1 VDLGI
6 ATWRGFVVARS
17 AYARLTSLLELQPM
31 PKATVALPRPEGTV
45 IVENLVVGAPG
56 SAQPVLK
63 GLAFTAA
70 PGTIV
75 AVIGPSASGKST
87 LARAL
92 VGVWPPIAGAVRLD
106 GAEVH
111 TWRRD
116 QLGPWVGYLPQE
128 VELFEGSVAEN
139 IARFG
144 ELDSER
150 IVDAA
155 KRADVHD
162 LILHLP
168 QGYDTQLGERGLA
181 LSGGQRQRIALARA
195 LYGDPALIVLDE
207 PNANL
212 DEVGDAALIA
222 ALRAMR
228 DERRTVFVMTHRAN
242 VLAVADS
249 IILLANGTIKAAG
262 PRDSILRALAPKA
275 VSEAVARNVRRSGED
290 AA

>member
-1 VDLGI
+1 
-6 ATWRGFVVARS
+6 
-17 AYARLTSLLELQPM
+17 M
-31 PKATVALPRPEGTV
+31 
-45 IVENLVVGAPG
+45 
-56 SAQPVLK
+56 
-63 GLAFTAA
+63 
-70 PGTIV
+70 
-75 AVIGPSASGKST
+75 
-87 LARAL
+87 
-92 VGVWPPIAGAVRLD
+92 
-106 GAEVH
+106 
-111 TWRRD
+111 
-116 QLGPWVGYLPQE
+116 
-128 VELFEGSVAEN
+128 
-139 IARFG
+139 
-144 ELDSER
+144 
-150 IVDAA
+150 
-155 KRADVHD
+155 
-162 LILHLP
+162 P

-212 DEVGDAALIA
+212 DEAGDAALIA